1 MRDLRGGSGPTARY
15 RLVLYCHLVGISRR
29 GSQPRGRI
37 ACLCRAEK
45 SVESGVAR
53 VLAVLSLDTA
63 PGQNA
68 DGGEHVMKQLEEQA
82 RVKLGKE

>member
-29 GSQPRGRI
+29 GSQPRGRMT
-37 ACLCRAEK
+37 CLCRAEK
-45 SVESGVAR
+45 SFESVAR

-63 PGQNA
+63 PPV
-68 DGGEHVMKQLEEQA
+68 E
-82 RVKLGKE
+82 R

>member
-1 MRDLRGGSGPTARY
+1 M
-15 RLVLYCHLVGISRR
+15 
-29 GSQPRGRI
+29 

-45 SVESGVAR
+45 SFESVAR

-63 PGQNA
+63 PRQNA

-82 RVKLGKE
+82 RVKIGKE